1 MMDCSNILEILDC
14 VRPNSGDLDLPDFDE
29 ARAHLTDCES
39 CRGEFES
46 RQQFDRAVATVA
58 QDVPV
63 PNEAELKESLLSVL
77 AAEPAKAT
85 HEASQNESE
94 AAPEPQP
101 ASRKRGRWQTRL
113 SLAAL
118 ACTAAIALVVTWW
131 PKEPEQ
137 FSVESL
143 LVRSIADPE
152 EVVRLEEFS
161 GEPAPKHPAGFRHR
175 SLGWG
180 SKFYGYDLDD
190 DGTHDLTITQ
200 FKYRS
205 RAFGVTPGVIVAVPV
220 DRVTELPTAKDFSRA
235 SALYPNPSGFA
246 AAAVTWTDG
255 KTVYFC
261 FVPRRQARAL
271 ELLQRELK
279 GTTA

>member
-14 VRPNSGDLDLPDFDE
+14 VRPNSGDLGLPDFDE
-29 ARAHLTDCES
+29 ARAHLTRCES

-58 QDVPV
+58 QHVAV
-63 PNEAELKESLLSVL
+63 PNEAALKETLLSAL
-77 AAEPAKAT
+77 AAEPAET
-85 HEASQNESE
+85 SQEASQNESE
-94 AAPEPQP
+94 VAAKAQP
-101 ASRKRGRWQTRL
+101 VSRRKGRWQTQL

-143 LVRSIADPE
+143 LVRLIADPD
-152 EVVRLEEFS
+152 EVIRLEKFS

-175 SLGWG
+175 SLGWS
-180 SKFYGYDLDD
+180 SKFYGYDLDE
-190 DGTHDLTITQ
+190 DGTHDLAITQ

-235 SALYPNPSGFA
+235 SALYPSPSGFA

-255 KTVYFC
+255 QTVYFC
-261 FVPRRQARAL
+261 LVPRRQARAL
-271 ELLQRELK
+271 EHLQRELK

>member
-29 ARAHLTDCES
+29 ARAHLTKCES
-39 CRGEFES
+39 CQSEFET

-58 QDVPV
+58 QDVAV
-63 PNEAELKESLLSVL
+63 PNEAALKESLLSVL
-77 AAEPAKAT
+77 AAEPAEAT
-85 HEASQNESE
+85 HEASQNEAE
-94 AAPEPQP
+94 VTAEVQP
-101 ASRKRGRWQTRL
+101 ASRRKGRWQTRL
-113 SLAAL
+113 SLATL

-131 PKEPEQ
+131 PKEPAQ
-137 FSVESL
+137 FSVEFL
-143 LVRSIADPE
+143 LNRSMADPAKVAE
-152 EVVRLEEFS
+152 LEEFS

-175 SLGWG
+175 SLGLG
-180 SKFYGYDLDD
+180 SKFYGYDLDA
-190 DGTHDLTITQ
+190 DGTHDLSITQ
-200 FKYRS
+200 FKFGS
-205 RAFGVTPGVIVAVPV
+205 RAFGVTQGVIVAVPV
-220 DRVTELPTAKDFSRA
+220 DRMTGLPTAKDFSRA

-271 ELLQRELK
+271 EHLQRELK

>member
-29 ARAHLTDCES
+29 ARAHLTECDS

-63 PNEAELKESLLSVL
+63 PNEAALKETLLGVL
-77 AAEPAKAT
+77 AAEPAEAT
-85 HEASQNESE
+85 HEASQNEAEVTAE
-94 AAPEPQP
+94 AQP
-101 ASRKRGRWQTRL
+101 ASRRKGRWQTRL
-113 SLAAL
+113 SLTAL
-118 ACTAAIALVVTWW
+118 ACTAAIALIVTWW

-152 EVVRLEEFS
+152 EVIQLEEFS
-161 GEPAPKHPAGFRHR
+161 GEPSPKHPAGFRHR
-175 SLGWG
+175 SLGLG
-180 SKFYGYDLDD
+180 SKFYGYDLDN
-190 DGTHDLTITQ
+190 DGIHDLAITQ

-220 DRVTELPTAKDFSRA
+220 ERVTELPTAKDFSRA

-255 KTVYFC
+255 KYVYFC

-271 ELLQRELK
+271 EHLQRELK

>member
-14 VRPNSGDLDLPDFDE
+14 VRPNSGDLDLPDFDD
-29 ARAHLTDCES
+29 ARTHLTECDS
-39 CRGEFES
+39 CRCEFET
-46 RQQFDRAVATVA
+46 RQQFDQAVATVA

-63 PNEAELKESLLSVL
+63 PGELKESLLSVL
-77 AAEPAKAT
+77 AAETAGTAY
-85 HEASQNESE
+85 EASPNEPE
-94 AAPEPQP
+94 VAANTQP
-101 ASRKRGRWQTRL
+101 ASKRRGRWQTRL

-118 ACTAAIALVVTWW
+118 ACTAAIGLMVTWW
-131 PKEPEQ
+131 PKEPKQ

-143 LVRSIADPE
+143 LERAIADPAQ
-152 EVVRLEEFS
+152 VVRLEEFS
-161 GEPAPKHPAGFRHR
+161 GEPTPKRPAGFRHR

-180 SKFYGYDLDD
+180 SKFYGKDIDE
-190 DGTHDLTITQ
+190 DGTHDLAITR

-205 RAFGVTPGVIVAVPV
+205 PAFGVVTGVIIAVPV
-220 DRVTELPTAKDFSRA
+220 SRVTGLPTAKDFSRA
-235 SALYPNPSGFA
+235 SQLYPNPSGFA

-271 ELLQRELK
+271 EQLQRELK

>member
-29 ARAHLTDCES
+29 ARAHLTECSS
-39 CRGEFES
+39 CRGEFET
-46 RQQFDRAVATVA
+46 RQQFDRAVAMVA
-58 QDVPV
+58 QDVDV
-63 PNEAELKESLLSVL
+63 PNEAAMKESLLSVL
-77 AAEPAKAT
+77 AAEPA
-85 HEASQNESE
+85 EASQE
-94 AAPEPQP
+94 ASQKEVAAEAQP
-101 ASRKRGRWQTRL
+101 GSRRMGRWQTHL

-118 ACTAAIALVVTWW
+118 ACTAAIALIVTWW

-152 EVVRLEEFS
+152 EVIRLEEFS
-161 GEPAPKHPAGFRHR
+161 GKPAPKYPAGFRHR

-180 SKFYGYDLDD
+180 SKFYGYDLDA
-190 DGTHDLTITQ
+190 DGTHDLAITQ
-200 FKYRS
+200 FKFRS

-220 DRVTELPTAKDFSRA
+220 ERVTELPTAKDFSRA

-271 ELLQRELK
+271 EHLQRELK